1 MWKASLNRRKFLASA
16 MGIATMGIGI
26 PSLKGRPAPAPGAS
40 SGFPKP
46 IALEEQ
52 HWITVH
58 NRVYGARPDIAGPT
72 GGGRRY
78 SRTFSDGDFVVAD
91 LEQLLLALKEAKP
104 GQVIFI
110 PSENT
115 IDLTTR
121 IYIEEL
127 VLEIPEGV
135 TLAGSRGDEDS
146 KGALLKSDALKT
158 PVMIQAKGP
167 GVRITGLRIQGPNPE
182 RHLEHHK
189 RSFGP
194 EGLGRDYYY
203 KFPVSRGIISDFSV
217 RVDNCDISAFSGSA
231 ISLRKGSG
239 HHIHHNYIHHCQYNG
254 LGYGISHAAAS
265 SLIEHNLFDHNRHSI
280 AGTGVSGCGY
290 VARNNVELGT
300 SLSHC
305 FDMHGGRDRK
315 DGTEV
320 AGTFMEIYNNTFYPP
335 EPAVAVRGIPE
346 EKCAVYQN
354 WFIQHAEPSGAV
366 RGLSNKTTATDNV
379 YGKSPF
385 SVK

>member
-158 PVMIQAKGP
+158 PLTIQAKGA
-167 GVRITGLRIQGPNPE
+167 GVGIAGLRIQGPNPAP
-182 RHLEHHK
+182 RV
-189 RSFGP
+189 
-194 EGLGRDYYY
+194 GRQ
-203 KFPVSRGIISDFSV
+203 KCSSR
-217 RVDNCDISAFSGSA
+217 
-231 ISLRKGSG
+231 
-239 HHIHHNYIHHCQYNG
+239 
-254 LGYGISHAAAS
+254 
-265 SLIEHNLFDHNRHSI
+265 
-280 AGTGVSGCGY
+280 
-290 VARNNVELGT
+290 
-300 SLSHC
+300 
-305 FDMHGGRDRK
+305 
-315 DGTEV
+315 
-320 AGTFMEIYNNTFYPP
+320 P
-335 EPAVAVRGIPE
+335 
-346 EKCAVYQN
+346 
-354 WFIQHAEPSGAV
+354 
-366 RGLSNKTTATDNV
+366 
-379 YGKSPF
+379 
-385 SVK
+385 